1 MSMLS
6 STNSKLL
13 FFIGCTL
20 FASGFGLLVPT
31 YFIRRDGNDASQLT
45 LPGIILTIFG
55 VLIIRY
61 TYWQSKRNESVSNDP
76 HDTNHVHEP
85 APAMDA
91 TTGMSDYN
99 NHVYSKNENKV
110 DLHDV
115 ESGLQQSL
123 PTATYSDQNEDTEA
137 KDMPTQKEHNSTSLQ
152 PSIFDKLNNSAA

>member
-76 HDTNHVHEP
+76 HDNHVHEP
-85 APAMDA
+85 PPTMEA
-91 TTGMSDYN
+91 TAGMTDYN
-99 NHVYSKNENKV
+99 NHVYSQNENKV
-110 DLHDV
+110 DMQDV

-123 PTATYSDQNEDTEA
+123 PTATGIVHNEDAEA
-137 KDMPTQKEHNSTSLQ
+137 KDMPTQKEHNSTSMQ
-152 PSIFDKLNNSAA
+152 PSIFDQLNNSAA